1 MSLLLIAIEAAE
13 TRNTVLVGDDTDL
26 LVLLLHHLLP
36 LENKI
41 YFAPEPKKNATGRV
55 WDIKQIQSDLGSF
68 TCKHLL
74 FLHAFLGCDTTSR
87 IYGIGKGSILKKF
100 KDSVSLQQAA
110 IIFNDPNSTHSQ
122 VQDAGEK
129 ALVAIYGGK
138 KTENLNML
146 RFRKYSEKVATSL
159 SHCDPKVLPPTAAAA
174 KFHSY
179 CVFLQVNQWKNIDCC
194 MTETSWGWK
203 QHENEFKPIATD
215 IAPAPADLL
224 KIIRCNCSTD
234 CATAK
239 CTCKKNGMS
248 CSVACGHW
256 RGTGRQNASAYLQD
270 EEEQEVDIYN
280 ENII

>member
-87 IYGIGKGSILKKF
+87 IYGIGKGSIVKKF
-100 KDSVSLQQAA
+100 KDNVSLQQAA
-110 IIFNDPNSTHSQ
+110 TIFNDPNSTHSQ

-146 RFRKYSEKVATSL
+146 RFRRYS
-159 SHCDPKVLPPTAAAA
+159 
-174 KFHSY
+174 
-179 CVFLQVNQWKNIDCC
+179 
-194 MTETSWGWK
+194 
-203 QHENEFKPIATD
+203 
-215 IAPAPADLL
+215 
-224 KIIRCNCSTD
+224 
-234 CATAK
+234 
-239 CTCKKNGMS
+239 
-248 CSVACGHW
+248 
-256 RGTGRQNASAYLQD
+256 
-270 EEEQEVDIYN
+270 
-280 ENII
+280 

>member
-179 CVFLQVNQWKNIDCC
+179 RVFLQVNQWKNIDCC

-215 IAPAPADLL
+215 IAPAPAD
-224 KIIRCNCSTD
+224 
-234 CATAK
+234 
-239 CTCKKNGMS
+239 
-248 CSVACGHW
+248 
-256 RGTGRQNASAYLQD
+256 
-270 EEEQEVDIYN
+270 
-280 ENII
+280 